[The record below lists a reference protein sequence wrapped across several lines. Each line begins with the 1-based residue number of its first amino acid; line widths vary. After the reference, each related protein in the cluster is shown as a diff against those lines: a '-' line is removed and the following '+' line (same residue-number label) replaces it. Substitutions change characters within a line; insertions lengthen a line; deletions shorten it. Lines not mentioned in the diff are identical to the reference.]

1 MFFYNNVR
9 RKFEIG
15 IIMDI
20 SQNERQSHAAFGSKR
35 LRLRLPLGAKSTES
49 ASSLCSA
56 NQTPLRPSPSAIA
69 KALPFIGRSCFVEAR
84 KAFGFSAKV
93 FSGTAYRPC
102 HLSSSP
108 IRPLFFTA
116 YFGWEPKHKRKVS
129 FEDTFRAQR
138 TRKRVPIALSVG

>member
-9 RKFEIG
+9 RKFGIG

-84 KAFGFSAKV
+84 KAFGFSAKM

-108 IRPLFFTA
+108 IRPLFL
-116 YFGWEPKHKRKVS
+116 P
-129 FEDTFRAQR
+129 
-138 TRKRVPIALSVG
+138 PISVGNQNTNEKSVSKIPFGLKEPEKRF